1 MYFLADREDWKLNLW
16 RYDLA
21 TKQTTRV
28 TRFAEYDVKWPHA
41 GTGQIVFENGGQ
53 LYRIDP
59 RETEPRRI
67 AVSLPDDRRLARARY
82 VNVAERVTSFS
93 LSPGGQRIAFTAR
106 GDVFSVPAEHGNTR
120 NVTDTQGV
128 REKEGSWSP
137 DGKWIAFVSDQT
149 GEEEVYVAPQDG
161 KGAAQKLTSGSS
173 SFHFSL
179 AWSPDSKK
187 LAWADR
193 SQRLHVVDVATKKAL
208 EVDRGALQEITEY
221 TFSPDSEWLAYT
233 KRTENGLTA
242 VFLYS
247 LGSRQVTMATEADG
261 SNGPAFDPDG
271 RHLFFLSEREINPT
285 LGSFELSYTVN
296 RTSRPQAL
304 VLRADL
310 PSPFA
315 PRSDEAKPVE
325 PKDDEK
331 KKEAKRKETFRI
343 DLEGLRRRV
352 VPFPV
357 AAGSY
362 TRVTAAAGKV
372 FWLSFPPQT
381 LTEDE
386 PPKASLRVFDLEK
399 RKEGEVVAGVQG
411 YDLAPDHS
419 KLVISDGKDYKL
431 LDPKEGASN
440 DKTVDLSGL
449 KMQLDPKAEWAQ
461 IFREAWRIQRDFFYL
476 PDMGKID
483 WPAMRRRYEVLLP
496 WVSHRV
502 DLTLLLGELAGEL
515 GSGHSYVG
523 GGDLPQVAKLP
534 VGVLG
539 AELRLDVK
547 AGAWRVDHIYP
558 GESWTEKRRS
568 PLNGPGVKIEE
579 GEYLLGIDGKDL
591 TPADEPYRLLAGKS
605 ERVVTLLVNKLP
617 SRAGAREVDVRTLG
631 DEDAL
636 RYQDWVE
643 RKRAKVDKATN
654 GRVGYLHIPDMGGG
668 GLQEFIRQYY

>member
-1 MYFLADREDWKLNLW
+1 
-16 RYDLA
+16 
-21 TKQTTRV
+21 
-28 TRFAEYDVKWPHA
+28 
-41 GTGQIVFENGGQ
+41 
-53 LYRIDP
+53 
-59 RETEPRRI
+59 
-67 AVSLPDDRRLARARY
+67 
-82 VNVAERVTSFS
+82 
-93 LSPGGQRIAFTAR
+93 
-106 GDVFSVPAEHGNTR
+106 
-120 NVTDTQGV
+120 
-128 REKEGSWSP
+128 
-137 DGKWIAFVSDQT
+137 
-149 GEEEVYVAPQDG
+149 
-161 KGAAQKLTSGSS
+161 
-173 SFHFSL
+173 
-179 AWSPDSKK
+179 
-187 LAWADR
+187 
-193 SQRLHVVDVATKKAL
+193 
-208 EVDRGALQEITEY
+208 
-221 TFSPDSEWLAYT
+221 
-233 KRTENGLTA
+233 
-242 VFLYS
+242 
-247 LGSRQVTMATEADG
+247 
-261 SNGPAFDPDG
+261 
-271 RHLFFLSEREINPT
+271 
-285 LGSFELSYTVN
+285 
-296 RTSRPQAL
+296 
-304 VLRADL
+304 

-331 KKEAKRKETFRI
+331 KKEAKKKETFRI

-381 LTEDE
+381 LTEDD
-386 PPKASLRVFDLEK
+386 PLKASLRVFDLEK

-419 KLVISDGKDYKL
+419 KLVISDGKDYKI

-523 GGDLPQVAKLP
+523 GGDLPQVDKLP

-547 AGAWRVDHIYP
+547 AGAWRLDHIYP

-617 SRAGAREVDVRTLG
+617 NRSGAREVDVRTLG

-668 GLQEFIRQYY
+668 GLQEFIRQYYPQIRKQALIVDVRANGGGFVSEMILERLRRVVVGMGSSRDSRPSTYPAASFSGPMVALINAYSASDGDIFPYFFREHGLGPLIGMRTWGGVVGIRGQPNLVDGGYVFVPEFGTFSLKGEWIIENQGVQPDIEVDNLPADELAGLDAQLERGIAEVLKRLEGWKRTVPAQDPPSLDLRTPGALPAPPK